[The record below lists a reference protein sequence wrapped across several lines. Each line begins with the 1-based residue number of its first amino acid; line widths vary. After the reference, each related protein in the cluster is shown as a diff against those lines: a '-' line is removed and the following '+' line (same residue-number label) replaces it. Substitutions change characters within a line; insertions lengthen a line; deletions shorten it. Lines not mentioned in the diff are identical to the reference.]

1 MKTTKIKLQKTLQA
15 QGAIEYLLILGA
27 AILVVAIVVVAVT
40 NIIQQGQT
48 QTNSSTSSQQKA
60 VNDLWK
66 IKADTVVLAKYANS
80 GNYQTKIIFQSE
92 TNCTIRQALQS
103 LHKTLGT
110 NDIYLG
116 GNDNTYCGILA
127 SGANDPATLPPICDG
142 KIIVGQDYNFQ
153 VNNSGAQTTP
163 ANTVIWKAWCD

>member
-1 MKTTKIKLQKTLQA
+1 MKKSNIKA

-66 IKADTVVLAKYANS
+66 LKAGTLKFSDYAYGGS
-80 GNYQTKIIFQSE
+80 DYTK
-92 TNCTIRQALQS
+92 
-103 LHKTLGT
+103 
-110 NDIYLG
+110 
-116 GNDNTYCGILA
+116 
-127 SGANDPATLPPICDG
+127 
-142 KIIVGQDYNFQ
+142 
-153 VNNSGAQTTP
+153 
-163 ANTVIWKAWCD
+163 TVIFGS